1 MFHIS
6 KYLKCPQIT
15 ITHFLN
21 YEMFL
26 GDTHGY
32 CTGWDISRTPSP
44 AGATFNNCP
53 DFYKAFV
60 WSGIFIRGG
69 GYSLGVWEQNPSV
82 GSRGE
87 DPGRKS
93 ENVDEV
99 SKKPKQFADIVCRF

>member
-1 MFHIS
+1 MDTVQDGIS
-6 KYLKCPQIT
+6 LAHRLPLVQHSIIVPIFT
-15 ITHFLN
+15 
-21 YEMFL
+21 
-26 GDTHGY
+26 
-32 CTGWDISRTPSP
+32 RPSC
-44 AGATFNNCP
+44 GQEF
-53 DFYKAFV
+53 
-60 WSGIFIRGG
+60 SSGG